1 MTTPPRSLTR
11 ALLRFLLLAVV
22 VVAGFSII
30 RFSPL
35 NEFFT
40 REAILDLLSH
50 LRDSW
55 WAPLALIGMFLVL
68 SPLGVPATPLIFAG
82 GAVFGLAWGGLYN
95 FLGCFGGAAVSFL
108 LARALGRDLI
118 VHLAGQ
124 ERLDKAETLLSR
136 HGFWALVRIRF
147 IPVPFPI
154 VNFGSALA
162 GVPLRTFL
170 GSSALGLLP
179 AILIYTYFI
188 STLVETASG
197 PSAAHVRNLMLAIG
211 LSLLVTLLPTFWKR
225 MQKRR
230 RLQLL
235 AASEADDA

>member
-1 MTTPPRSLTR
+1 LAR
-11 ALLRFLLLAVV
+11 ALLRFLLLAAVV
-22 VVAGFSII
+22 IVGFSLV

-35 NEFFT
+35 SAFFT
-40 REAILDLLSH
+40 REAVLELLNQ
-50 LRDSW
+50 LRSSW

-68 SPLGVPATPLIFAG
+68 SPLGLPATPLIFAG

-118 VHLAGQ
+118 VHLAGR
-124 ERLDKAETLLSR
+124 ERLDKVEKLLSR

-188 STLVETASG
+188 SMLVETATG
-197 PSAAHVRNLMLAIG
+197 PSAQHIRNLLMAIG
-211 LSLLVTLLPTFWKR
+211 LSLLITLLPTAWK
-225 MQKRR
+225 MIQKRR
-230 RLQLL
+230 RKKLL
-235 AASEADDA
+235 AASENAGGD